1 MRVLTLG
8 AGAIG
13 GYFGGRLAEGGA
25 DVTFLVREGRK
36 RQLLDRGLRI
46 ESAFGDY
53 SAPARAVTADEIEGP
68 ADVVLLTCKAYD
80 LPSAIEAIRPGVGD
94 ATVILPLLNG
104 LAHMALLNREFGS
117 DRVLGG
123 LAKIAATLTPEG
135 SIRHLNDWRYV
146 TFGEQNGVISA
157 RVLALKA
164 AFDRTSVI
172 AQAVPNIMH
181 AMWEKVV
188 HLTTVAGMTCLLR
201 ANVGEIA
208 RAEGGSDLLVRF
220 LETNAEVAAREGYA
234 PSEAFLAEY
243 RALFSDRTSTYTA
256 SMLRDLEHGGR
267 IEADHIVGFMLDKVR
282 RHGLDDTMHRIAYV
296 HLKSYGERRAAG
308 RL

>member
-1 MRVLTLG
+1 
-8 AGAIG
+8 
-13 GYFGGRLAEGGA
+13 
-25 DVTFLVREGRK
+25 
-36 RQLLDRGLRI
+36 
-46 ESAFGDY
+46 
-53 SAPARAVTADEIEGP
+53 
-68 ADVVLLTCKAYD
+68 
-80 LPSAIEAIRPGVGD
+80 
-94 ATVILPLLNG
+94 VILPLLNG

-296 HLKSYGERRAAG
+296 HLNSYGERRAAG